1 MVPVSA
7 YHRAA
12 ADAGHHPR
20 LHLDDPGHDADL
32 RADHLHHAGWAGLP
46 HRGADYAHLR
56 QHAGLLAVRLRLRA
70 GDCVWADPADA
81 VAGADAVPAAK
92 YLEITNNQDDNH
104 QTRSNH
110 RITNHQTSVRSRS
123 ENVEIRAGGHSAL

>member
-20 LHLDDPGHDADL
+20 LHFDDPGHDADL
-32 RADHLHHAGWAGLP
+32 RADHLHDAGWAGLP

-56 QHAGLLAVRLRLRA
+56 QHAGLLAVRLCLRA
-70 GDCVWADPADA
+70 GDCVWADSADA
-81 VAGADAVPAAK
+81 VAGADAVPAANGVDSRQQ
-92 YLEITNNQDDNH
+92 TARAPMDDEKMM
-104 QTRSNH
+104 
-110 RITNHQTSVRSRS
+110 VM
-123 ENVEIRAGGHSAL
+123 